1 MISEMPDLIPI
12 ILIGLLG
19 SVHCMGMCGGFALAV
34 AQASGN
40 GRPFLIRQS
49 LYYLGKTFTYAML
62 GGIAGGLGQV
72 IGGMFAGMQQAL
84 SVGLGA
90 FLIFIGLGLLG
101 WLKRFSGSGIIRWW
115 KPLTDAIGQR
125 LRKNTKAATFGLGLL
140 NGLLPCGLVYGALA
154 LAAASGHAAKGA
166 LLMAVFGL
174 ATIPA
179 LFLIAA
185 FGALMN
191 PVWRNR
197 LNQVSGVVM
206 IALGAITIMRGFPG
220 GHEMDH
226 GADAAMHHDI
236 DAKPVRVV
244 RERPRRRTSHI
255 EHRMFITS

>member
-1 MISEMPDLIPI
+1 MPDLIPI

-49 LYYLGKTFTYAML
+49 LYYLGKTLTYVLL
-62 GGIAGGLGQV
+62 GAIAGGLGYV
-72 IGGMFAGMQQAL
+72 VSGLFAGMQQVL
-84 SVGLGA
+84 SIGLGI
-90 FLIFIGLGLLG
+90 FLISIGLGLLG
-101 WLKRFSGSGIIRWW
+101 WLKRFNGTGIIRWW

-125 LRKNTKAATFGLGLL
+125 LRKNTKTATFGLGLL

-154 LAAASGHAAKGA
+154 LAAASGHVADGA
-166 LLMAVFGL
+166 LLMAVFGF
-174 ATIPA
+174 ATLPA

-191 PVWRNR
+191 PIWRNR

-206 IALGAITIMRGFPG
+206 IVLGVLTIMRGFPN
-220 GHEMDH
+220 GHDRHHMD
-226 GADAAMHHDI
+226 AE
-236 DAKPVRVV
+236 PVPVV
-244 RERPRRRTSHI
+244 HERLVSTL
-255 EHRMFITS
+255 

>member
-1 MISEMPDLIPI
+1 MPDLIPI

-49 LYYLGKTFTYAML
+49 LYYLGKTATYALL
-62 GGIAGGLGQV
+62 GGIAGGLGHV
-72 IGGMFAGMQQAL
+72 IGGLFAGMQQVL
-84 SVGLGA
+84 SVGLGI
-90 FLIFIGLGLLG
+90 FLIFIGMGLLG
-101 WLKRFSGSGIIRWW
+101 WLRRLNGAGVMRWW

-125 LRKNTKAATFGLGLL
+125 LRRNTKGATFGLGLL

-154 LAAASGHAAKGA
+154 LAAASGNAGSGA

-185 FGALMN
+185 FGTLMN
-191 PVWRNR
+191 PIWRSR
-197 LNQVSGVVM
+197 LNQVSGIVM
-206 IALGAITIMRGFPG
+206 IILGVITIMRGFPG
-220 GHEMDH
+220 GHD
-226 GADAAMHHDI
+226 MHHHADVALEI
-236 DAKPVRVV
+236 PYGPFTHESFPYGSFAKDPNIYTVL
-244 RERPRRRTSHI
+244 TI
-255 EHRMFITS
+255 YL